1 MQEPFRKNLSHL
13 TWAEVYAR
21 QERRAFLVDAW
32 MDALCLKLGDRVL
45 EVGAGPGYVSML
57 LADRV
62 GRDGIVYA
70 VDISA
75 EALAH
80 LERVQKQRAARQI
93 QRIVADAAA
102 LSPSGLSA
110 QSALIAMV
118 LHHAKD
124 PAGILSSVARLLP
137 PGALAVVAEFHPEGT
152 CEQGPPADHR
162 IDPERIRAWSEDAG
176 FAVLDYQRQSPEH
189 YMVLLHRAPRLPPPD
204 KRPQDRRP

>member
-1 MQEPFRKNLSHL
+1 MLEPFRKDLTHL
-13 TWAEVYAR
+13 TWTEVYAR
-21 QERRAFLVDAW
+21 QEKRAFLVDAW
-32 MDALCLKLGDRVL
+32 VDALGLKPGARVL

-57 LADRV
+57 LAERV
-62 GRDGIVYA
+62 GCGGIVYA

-80 LERVQKQRAARQI
+80 LERLQEQRSVRQI

-102 LSPSGLSA
+102 LAPSGLPA

-124 PAGILSSVARLLP
+124 PSGILRSVARLLP
-137 PGALAVVAEFHPEGT
+137 PGALAVVAEFHPEGR

-162 IDPERIRAWSEDAG
+162 IDPQQIRAWCEDAG
-176 FAVLDYQRQSPEH
+176 LAVLDYRRQSPEH
-189 YMVLLHRAPRLPPPD
+189 YMVLLQRAL
-204 KRPQDRRP
+204 